1 MIEKIFFLPYAGG
14 SKYAYRNYIKLLPP
28 QIIAVTPELP
38 GRGSR
43 MDELPLDSLDEL
55 ICSIYEQ
62 IKQETDCRYVIYGH
76 SMGSLLGFLLT
87 QKIVAAN
94 QNPPL
99 FLCFTGCRAPSTI
112 AHRNLNVH
120 LLGEEDF
127 WKAILAFGSLPIEV
141 LEDQELRSMIEAP
154 LRADFKVVETYRHMG
169 SPVNS
174 PVLVINGESEHITDA
189 ELNNWHVDATEKV
202 VIKKFKGNHFFFLGQ
217 EHLVMAELFQFY
229 DQLNFANQC
238 SGI

>member
-28 QIIAVTPELP
+28 EIIAVTPELP
-38 GRGSR
+38 GRGAR
-43 MDELPLDSLDEL
+43 MEETPLDSLDEL
-55 ICSIYEQ
+55 ICNIYEQ
-62 IKQETDCRYVIYGH
+62 IKDEINCRYVIYGH

-94 QNPPL
+94 ENPPL
-99 FLCFTGCRAPSTI
+99 FLCFTGCRAPSMI
-112 AHRNLNVH
+112 AQGNRNVH
-120 LLGEEDF
+120 LLGEKDF
-127 WKAILAFGSLPIEV
+127 WEAILTFGSLPVEV
-141 LEDQELRSMIEAP
+141 LEDRELRGLIEAA
-154 LRADFKVVETYRHMG
+154 LRADFKMVETYHHNG
-169 SPVNS
+169 LPVNF
-174 PVLVINGESEHITDA
+174 PVLVINGESENITDA
-189 ELNNWHVDATEKV
+189 EMNSWHTDATERV
-202 VIKKFKGNHFFFLGQ
+202 VIKKFKGNHFFILGQ